1 MPGKD
6 RQGEDRE
13 IQELALRAFRALGL
27 QVYARVD
34 VLLPEDGAATVL
46 EINTIPGMT
55 EASLLPE
62 AAAAAGISYPDLC
75 LRIIELSRAREE
87 AGK

>member
-1 MPGKD
+1 
-6 RQGEDRE
+6 
-13 IQELALRAFRALGL
+13 
-27 QVYARVD
+27 VD
-34 VLLPEDGAATVL
+34 AILSEEGQAYIL

-75 LRIIELSRAREE
+75 ARIIALSRLRQASGGQVQGRTEE
-87 AGK
+87 KR